1 MDPYSLTTYLICF
14 GGGVI
19 GAGLGALYSLIL
31 CCGLIVAG
39 CLTVLLGGSDFLLLQ
54 VGLGPIFGVHAGGF
68 CSGVVAVT
76 YAEGVKNNAPGGPGS
91 GKDILSPLI
100 GTSWDVLVV
109 GGIWAVIAHALVSG
123 MNHDILKGAPVIH
136 LWDKI
141 ALTVVIGNMLSRLFF
156 QKCPPWGKMESI
168 KQYGYFGTGD
178 GAIQWVA
185 WQQNP
190 LSKAVVFGLGAG
202 LVSAGCVIGF
212 QAQLAPLVAKGT
224 VSPVAAFVAPLI
236 FTFALA
242 CISLM
247 GLNWATGKIQQYP
260 VWHHIA
266 LLSSLSMLLF
276 GSVIVAGIVGMLA
289 ALLAEL
295 MARLFYNH
303 GTNHIDPPACSIA
316 FGTFV
321 LNIINKMVT

>member
-1 MDPYSLTTYLICF
+1 MDPWSLTTYLICF
-14 GGGVI
+14 GGGII

-39 CLTVLLGGSDFLLLQ
+39 CLSVVLGGSDFLLLQ
-54 VGLGPIFGVHAGGF
+54 VGLGPIFGVHCGGF
-68 CSGVVAVT
+68 CSGVVAIT
-76 YAEGVKNNAPGGPGS
+76 YAEGVRKNAPGGPGT

-109 GGIWAVIAHALVSG
+109 GGLWAVLAHTFLGLLSKV
-123 MNHDILKGAPVIH
+123 PVINWFDC
-136 LWDKI
+136 L
-141 ALTVVIGNMLSRLFF
+141 ALTVVAGNMLSRLFF
-156 QKCPPWGKMESI
+156 QKCPPWGLSESI
-168 KQYGYFGTGD
+168 KKYGYFGTGD

-190 LSKAVVFGLGAG
+190 LSKAVVLGLGVG
-202 LVSAGCVIGF
+202 LVSAACVLWF
-212 QAQLAPLVAKGT
+212 QAQLAPLVAKST

-247 GLNWATGKIQQYP
+247 GLNWGTGKIQQYP

-266 LLSSLSMLLF
+266 LLSSLAMLLF

-289 ALLAEL
+289 ALLGEL
-295 MARLFYNH
+295 MARLFWNH

-316 FGTFV
+316 FGTFL
-321 LNIINKMVT
+321 LNIVNKIVT